1 MVMYLGGITKY
12 TIIAWILANWNKWCA
27 WGEWELKDGTHLLRL
42 STNILYHH
50 VVASLSWRSPKSKKV
65 KDVRKPN
72 ARWWQLLQPGWH
84 FHLPFLAKLKKFETH
99 KRQRSVLVHA
109 WPCRCEALIWNNS
122 LVSAQRTFYAKYRPF
137 KDTNKYLYSR
147 EKMV

>member
-50 VVASLSWRSPKSKKV
+50 VVASLSWLSFKKENVWNVYKS
-65 KDVRKPN
+65 N
-72 ARWWQLLQPGWH
+72 ARRWQILQRGWH
-84 FHLPFLAKLKKFETH
+84 SHLPFCAKVFIWRVIVVGLPLRSSLKRRWLGSSTCFFCNIPLEGCTH
-99 KRQRSVLVHA
+99 RFIKCS
-109 WPCRCEALIWNNS
+109 I
-122 LVSAQRTFYAKYRPF
+122 T
-137 KDTNKYLYSR
+137 
-147 EKMV
+147 